1 MLSAASARCI
11 GHSHCR
17 LRLDVCADADGTQ
30 YMHVQCTT
38 FRLQLMSG
46 ASSTLTA
53 SAACVRAASCMYVYR
68 AVSEL
73 CGHVQL
79 YVAPAL
85 AFAWFKLASLRGVAR
100 TYPCPASFI
109 GQGPDAHGQRQR
121 SRQGHSGAAVV
132 PPHPCGCERRSG
144 VGWGPCWG
152 LRLVRRRSSFYRP
165 YNGYSNRHLD
175 RCTQRN

>member
-17 LRLDVCADADGTQ
+17 SRLDVCADADGTQ

-68 AVSEL
+68 AVS
-73 CGHVQL
+73 VAT

-132 PPHPCGCERRSG
+132 PPHPCGCERLWA
-144 VGWGPCWG
+144 VGPETRQTS
-152 LRLVRRRSSFYRP
+152 LISFYRP

>member
-17 LRLDVCADADGTQ
+17 SRLDVCADADGTQ

-68 AVSEL
+68 AVSVATYTAVR
-73 CGHVQL
+73 GARVGVRMVQ
-79 YVAPAL
+79 
-85 AFAWFKLASLRGVAR
+85 
-100 TYPCPASFI
+100 ASFTARGSTYVLLPSFI
-109 GQGPDAHGQRQR
+109 HRPRPRR
-121 SRQGHSGAAVV
+121 SRPAPEISPGAQ
-132 PPHPCGCERRSG
+132 RRSG
-144 VGWGPCWG
+144 GPAPPLRLRAPLGWG